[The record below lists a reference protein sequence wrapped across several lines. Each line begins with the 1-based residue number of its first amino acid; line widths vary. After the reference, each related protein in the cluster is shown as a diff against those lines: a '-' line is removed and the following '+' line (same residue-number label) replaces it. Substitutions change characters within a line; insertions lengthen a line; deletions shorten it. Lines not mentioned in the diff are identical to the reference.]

1 MARNQPANPAQ
12 FSRVEAMA
20 PGDPQRLEPEFA
32 GFVLPLDVNMRRLA
46 TVEASEEEAVRPGYP
61 SDSWHSNYRVPR

>member
-1 MARNQPANPAQ
+1 
-12 FSRVEAMA
+12 MA

-46 TVEASEEEAVRPGYP
+46 TVEAGEEETVRPGYFF
-61 SDSWHSNYRVPR
+61 DSRHADYRVPR